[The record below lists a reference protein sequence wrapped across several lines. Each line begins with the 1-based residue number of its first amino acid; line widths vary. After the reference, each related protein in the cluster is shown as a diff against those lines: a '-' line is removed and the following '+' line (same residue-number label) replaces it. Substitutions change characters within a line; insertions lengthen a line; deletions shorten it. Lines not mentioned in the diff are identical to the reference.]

1 MEELMVLTYAAI
13 CYAVFKIFRIPVN
26 QWTLATAALGG
37 IFLIAMILLGM
48 NYNHPYTKEART
60 YFSVTPILP
69 GVSGRVIEVPVE
81 ANQPLKDGDVLFR
94 LDPKPYQDI
103 LNEKKAQ
110 LATAEQNVKELQAQ
124 LDKATAHTA
133 EVQAQVDLAQ
143 ANYLRQLDLFQK
155 QVIAQAE
162 LDVYTR
168 NLDSAKQALAEA
180 RAEEQGAQ
188 LALSTNVNG
197 VNTQVAQLRA
207 EVDAAQYNLDQ
218 TVTRAMGPGFVTQV
232 ALRPGMY
239 VVPIPL
245 RPAMVFINTSERDR
259 ALGAWFR
266 QNSLQRVHPGDQ
278 AEVAFDAV
286 PGRVFQAKVRILQD
300 AIAGGQI
307 QPTGTLL
314 DFATTQPN
322 GRALAIIDVTDDL
335 SNYQIPPGSE
345 AQVAVYTNH
354 LATLSL
360 IRKVLLRMMSWKNYV
375 FMESH

>member
-1 MEELMVLTYAAI
+1 
-13 CYAVFKIFRIPVN
+13 
-26 QWTLATAALGG
+26 
-37 IFLIAMILLGM
+37 
-48 NYNHPYTKEART
+48 
-60 YFSVTPILP
+60 
-69 GVSGRVIEVPVE
+69 
-81 ANQPLKDGDVLFR
+81 
-94 LDPKPYQDI
+94 
-103 LNEKKAQ
+103 
-110 LATAEQNVKELQAQ
+110 
-124 LDKATAHTA
+124 
-133 EVQAQVDLAQ
+133 
-143 ANYLRQLDLFQK
+143 
-155 QVIAQAE
+155 
-162 LDVYTR
+162 
-168 NLDSAKQALAEA
+168 
-180 RAEEQGAQ
+180 
-188 LALSTNVNG
+188 
-197 VNTQVAQLRA
+197 
-207 EVDAAQYNLDQ
+207 
-218 TVTRAMGPGFVTQV
+218 
-232 ALRPGMY
+232 
-239 VVPIPL
+239 
-245 RPAMVFINTSERDR
+245 MVFINTSERDR